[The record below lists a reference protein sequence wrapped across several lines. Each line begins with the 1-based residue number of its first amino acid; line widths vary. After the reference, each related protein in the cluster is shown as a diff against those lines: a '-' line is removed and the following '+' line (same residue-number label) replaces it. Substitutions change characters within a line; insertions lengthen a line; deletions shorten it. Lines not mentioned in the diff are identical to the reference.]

1 MLAKGIEVEL
11 EDSVSDSGAEVR
23 LARRKEQR
31 RAGKSSKSSSGI
43 VVDNK
48 LDSSAAIVADKREHQ
63 DSSRVYL
70 QRIARGTS
78 KLANELASTTTTKA
92 NKQTARG
99 CPIEID
105 KWSDFGPL
113 KNEAL
118 QLQHCNNID
127 SDIVADNDDV
137 HDNSARSRVVVGQAL
152 GHSLVIEEEA
162 GQEGSISLI
171 GYQLLTLILGLLLL
185 LYLFDIVQRLMT
197 NLLSK
202 ILGGGERRR
211 SLANNAQQQRG
222 RQQGQQQEDQQLLQ
236 AGIAQSHSSSTLSLP
251 RNSSPIIG
259 ASSNQRRSSRSSIH
273 SVSALFISAFTGG
286 GNSSTANSGQSS
298 MNNGN
303 ALFSPLAISNSANRV
318 GRDR

>member
-11 EDSVSDSGAEVR
+11 EDNSVSDSGSASGAEVR

-31 RAGKSSKSSSGI
+31 RPGKSSKSSSGI

-48 LDSSAAIVADKREHQ
+48 LDSAVIVSDKKEHQ
-63 DSSRVYL
+63 DSSRIYL

-78 KLANELASTTTTKA
+78 RLANELASTTTTTTTKA

-113 KNEAL
+113 KNEAF

-127 SDIVADNDDV
+127 RDIVANSNVDD
-137 HDNSARSRVVVGQAL
+137 SAQSVVVGEPA

-162 GQEGSISLI
+162 GSEKSISLI

-185 LYLFDIVQRLMT
+185 LYLFDVAQRLMT

-211 SLANNAQQQRG
+211 SLANNAQQRG
-222 RQQGQQQEDQQLLQ
+222 RQQGQQQEDPQMLQ

-286 GNSSTANSGQSS
+286 GGGNSSAANSGQSS

-303 ALFSPLAISNSANRV
+303 ALFSR
-318 GRDR
+318 